1 MSVLADSSA
10 QREEGHVSAHAWS
23 SSSLHGDSGTEA
35 GGLTDDLLV
44 EILSRVPAKSLCRFK
59 CVSNH
64 WLNLI
69 GHPDHRKKLPQTLV
83 GFFHSCS
90 AKQWLLEAPIHFFHV
105 SESRRRTSVSASF
118 AFLPNDR
125 RVDLLDSCNGLLL
138 CRWYDVSTT
147 RGDDFRYVVCNPAT
161 EQWVVLPDRSI
172 AGEVGRVCLGFDPAV
187 SHHFHVFVLLQDDVC
202 VITGVDVYSSKS
214 RRWVHK
220 DRRCEAI
227 RLIHYWPA
235 TAFLNGCLHFHTVG
249 SRWGHL
255 LAAVDMEG
263 ETWTTFDYPA
273 YLSGGC
279 VQRSQGHLHY
289 ATFEEDGPAGNAD
302 LRLVIYVMED
312 YDRKEWT
319 PKHSI
324 RVSDIFGGI
333 QVDNYSYFHCI
344 AIHPDSNLIFFIRG
358 GRRDVPV
365 MCYNMDRREAK
376 LILDL
381 RNGRQP
387 YVPYVPLYSE
397 LQSLQY
403 VKSL

>member
-220 DRRCEAI
+220 DRR
-227 RLIHYWPA
+227 
-235 TAFLNGCLHFHTVG
+235 
-249 SRWGHL
+249 WGHL

-289 ATFEEDGPAGNAD
+289 ATFEEDGPAEVGD
-302 LRLVIYVMED
+302 GM
-312 YDRKEWT
+312 
-319 PKHSI
+319 SQ
-324 RVSDIFGGI
+324 S
-333 QVDNYSYFHCI
+333 C
-344 AIHPDSNLIFFIRG
+344 AITWIVEKPN
-358 GRRDVPV
+358 
-365 MCYNMDRREAK
+365 
-376 LILDL
+376 
-381 RNGRQP
+381 
-387 YVPYVPLYSE
+387 
-397 LQSLQY
+397 
-403 VKSL
+403 